1 MAENF
6 VNFPNYDYLA
16 DLEDI
21 LLEMDELATRDTLIL
36 IGQEL
41 ISLNFNGLMERAFR
55 CLGTDLQ
62 ELLESLNSVYDVLKD
77 DTSDDTGFICAADG
91 ELIFISERP
100 IIAWLL
106 LGALKV
112 LTKSLFGFDAELQM
126 IPDERDFKKYHYQF
140 GSVASRALEPKKAP
154 AMEIPEMP
162 NSEEINSMMLRR
174 FAPWH
179 FIMNRDMEF
188 VQLGSGFD
196 KLFRKYLKTFS
207 RSVTTY
213 LQFKRPKELTVNF
226 YEISRRVNTPFMLSL
241 CSPPGCESF
250 YAKDLDIKGQ
260 MTYCA
265 ETDTILFIGSPFLDS
280 LEGLTKNGLY
290 ISDIPLFDATRE
302 VILVGEQAR
311 AQDGLRRRMDKLK
324 SSIEEANSA
333 VAQERKK
340 NVSLLHLIFPADIA
354 ENLWDGSTVDA
365 KTYSNVTLLFSDIV
379 GFTSVCSTASPFQ
392 VINMLESLYKVFDEF
407 CGYFDVYKVETIGDA
422 YCVAG
427 GLHSQNEYDAHKVA
441 WMALRMINACA
452 LHHTP
457 DGNNIQVRGLIKMNF
472 IRFNIIISNFLKM
485 RIGLHTGT
493 VLAGVVGKKMPR
505 YCLFGHNVTIAN
517 KFESASEAGNIN
529 ISETTV
535 E

>member
-1 MAENF
+1 MADNF
-6 VNFPNYDYLA
+6 VNYPNYDYLA
-16 DLEDI
+16 EVEEI
-21 LLEMDELATRDTLIL
+21 LYDMEEKTTHAILKL

-41 ISLNFNGLMERAFR
+41 VAMNFNGLMERAFR

-62 ELLESLNSVYDVLKD
+62 ELLESLNSVYDVLKLQD
-77 DTSDDTGFICAADG
+77 DTSDDTGFVCAAEG
-91 ELIFISERP
+91 ELIFTSERSSV
-100 IIAWLL
+100 AYLL

-112 LTKSLFGFDAELQM
+112 LTKLLFGFQAEISM
-126 IPDERDFKKYHYQF
+126 EPSEMKYHYQF
-140 GSVASRALEPKKAP
+140 GTHVEAAPEP
-154 AMEIPEMP
+154 EIVPEMP
-162 NSEEINSMMLRR
+162 NSTEINSMMLSR

-188 VQLGSGFD
+188 VQLGSGFN
-196 KLFRKYLKTFS
+196 KIFKKYLKTYG

-213 LQFKRPKELTVNF
+213 LLFKRPKELTVNF
-226 YEISRRVNTPFMLSL
+226 YEISRRTNTPFMLSIR
-241 CSPPGCESF
+241 SPPGCESSTF
-250 YAKDLDIKGQ
+250 NAKDLDIKGQ
-260 MTYCA
+260 MNFCP
-265 ETDTILFIGSPFLDS
+265 ETDTLLFIGSPFLDS

-324 SSIEEANSA
+324 SSIEDANAA
-333 VAQERKK
+333 VIKERKK
-340 NVSLLHLIFPADIA
+340 NVSLLHLIFPAEIA

-365 KTYSNVTLLFSDIV
+365 KTYANVTLLFSDIV

-427 GLHSQNEYDAHKVA
+427 GLHRQNEYDAHKVA
-441 WMALRMINACA
+441 WMALRMINACS

-457 DGNNIQVRGLIKMNF
+457 DGNNIQVGELKLLLLNIFLIF
-472 IRFNIIISNFLKM
+472 DQFLD
-485 RIGLHTGT
+485 
-493 VLAGVVGKKMPR
+493 
-505 YCLFGHNVTIAN
+505 AN
-517 KFESASEAGNIN
+517 WTAHWNCPCRSGWQENAPILSVRTQRHHCE
-529 ISETTV
+529 
-535 E
+535 

>member
-1 MAENF
+1 MADNF
-6 VNFPNYDYLA
+6 VNYPNYDYLA

-21 LLEMDELATRDTLIL
+21 LLEMDELATRDTLVL

-77 DTSDDTGFICAADG
+77 DTSDDTGFICAAEG
-91 ELIFISERP
+91 ELIFTSQRP
-100 IIAWLL
+100 IVAWLL
-106 LGALKV
+106 LGALRV
-112 LTKSLFGFDAELQM
+112 LTKLLFGFEADIVM
-126 IPDERDFKKYHYQF
+126 VPDEKDFKKYHYQF
-140 GSVASRALEPKKAP
+140 GAVAKDALELGVEDVEV
-154 AMEIPEMP
+154 MQEMP
-162 NSEEINSMMLRR
+162 NSTEINSMMLSR

-179 FIMNRDMEF
+179 FIINRDMEF
-188 VQLGSGFD
+188 VQLGSGFN
-196 KLFRKYLKTFS
+196 KLFKKYLKTFG
-207 RSVTTY
+207 RSLTTY

-226 YEISRRVNTPFMLSL
+226 YEISRRTNTPFMLSL

-260 MTYCA
+260 MTFCP

-333 VAQERKK
+333 VIKERKK
-340 NVSLLHLIFPADIA
+340 NVSLLHLIFPAEIA

-365 KTYSNVTLLFSDIV
+365 KTYANVTLLFSDIV
-379 GFTSVCSTASPFQ
+379 GFTSVCSTASPFE

-407 CGYFDVYKVETIGDA
+407 CGYFDVYKVEVRNAFYWI
-422 YCVAG
+422 
-427 GLHSQNEYDAHKVA
+427 NFKVH
-441 WMALRMINACA
+441 L
-452 LHHTP
+452 
-457 DGNNIQVRGLIKMNF
+457 D
-472 IRFNIIISNFLKM
+472 
-485 RIGLHTGT
+485 
-493 VLAGVVGKKMPR
+493 
-505 YCLFGHNVTIAN
+505 
-517 KFESASEAGNIN
+517 
-529 ISETTV
+529 
-535 E
+535 

>member
-1 MAENF
+1 MADGF
-6 VNFPNYDYLA
+6 VNYPNYDYLA

-21 LLEMDELATRDTLIL
+21 LLEMDELATRDTLVL

-41 ISLNFNGLMERAFR
+41 IHLNFTGLMERAFR

-77 DTSDDTGFICAADG
+77 DTSDDTGFVCAAEG
-91 ELIFISERP
+91 ELIFTSQRP
-100 IIAWLL
+100 IVAWLL
-106 LGALKV
+106 LGAMRV
-112 LTKSLFGFDAELQM
+112 LTKLLFGFEAEIGM
-126 IPDERDFKKYHYQF
+126 VPDERDFKKYHYRF
-140 GSVASRALEPKKAP
+140 GSLAAEDSVEVHEEAQAV
-154 AMEIPEMP
+154 PEMP
-162 NSEEINSMMLRR
+162 NSTEINSMMLSR

-179 FIMNRDMEF
+179 FIINRDMEF
-188 VQLGSGFD
+188 VQVGSGFN
-196 KLFRKYLKTFS
+196 KLFKKYFRTFG
-207 RSVTTY
+207 RSLVTY

-226 YEISRRVNTPFMLSL
+226 YEISRRTNTPFLLSL
-241 CSPPGCESF
+241 CSPPGCDSF

-260 MTYCA
+260 MTFCP

-324 SSIEEANSA
+324 SSIEEANAA
-333 VAQERKK
+333 VIKERKK
-340 NVSLLHLIFPADIA
+340 NVSLLHLIFPAEIA

-365 KTYSNVTLLFSDIV
+365 KTYANVTLLFSDIV

-427 GLHSQNEYDAHKVA
+427 GLHRQNEYDAHKVA
-441 WMALRMINACA
+441 WMALRMINVCSM
-452 LHHTP
+452 HHTP
-457 DGNNIQVRGLIKMNF
+457 DGKNIQVRRGIPK
-472 IRFNIIISNFLKM
+472 SQ
-485 RIGLHTGT
+485 
-493 VLAGVVGKKMPR
+493 
-505 YCLFGHNVTIAN
+505 
-517 KFESASEAGNIN
+517 
-529 ISETTV
+529 
-535 E
+535 

>member
-1 MAENF
+1 MADNF

-21 LLEMDELATRDTLIL
+21 LMEMDELATRDTLVL

-41 ISLNFNGLMERAFR
+41 ISLNFHGLMERAFR

-77 DTSDDTGFICAADG
+77 DTADDTGFICAAEG

-106 LGALKV
+106 LGALQV
-112 LTKSLFGFDAELQM
+112 LTKSLFHFEADIQM
-126 IPDERDFKKYHYQF
+126 VPDEQDFKKYHYQF
-140 GSVASRALEPKKAP
+140 RSVPRDVPPTEV
-154 AMEIPEMP
+154 PEMA
-162 NSEEINSMMLRR
+162 NSREINSMMLSR

-188 VQLGSGFD
+188 VQLGSGFN
-196 KLFRKYLKTFS
+196 KLFRKYLKTFG
-207 RSVTTY
+207 RKVTTY
-213 LQFKRPKELTVNF
+213 LQFKRPKELVVEF
-226 YEISRRVNTPFMLSL
+226 YEISRRTNTPFMLSL
-241 CSPPGCESF
+241 CSPTGCDSF

-260 MTYCA
+260 MTFCA
-265 ETDTILFIGSPFLDS
+265 QTDTILFIGSPFLDS

-340 NVSLLHLIFPADIA
+340 NVSLLHLIFPAEIA

-392 VINMLESLYKVFDEF
+392 VINMLESLYKDFDAF

-427 GLHSQNEYDAHKVA
+427 GLHRQNEYDAHMVA

-452 LHHTP
+452 KHHTP
-457 DGNNIQVRGLIKMNF
+457 DGINIQVKRSSSLFQSIMSLIPDADRTAHGNCPRRCRGQEDAP
-472 IRFNIIISNFLKM
+472 
-485 RIGLHTGT
+485 
-493 VLAGVVGKKMPR
+493 VLSLRPQR
-505 YCLFGHNVTIAN
+505 HDRQ
-517 KFESASEAGNIN
+517 
-529 ISETTV
+529 
-535 E
+535 